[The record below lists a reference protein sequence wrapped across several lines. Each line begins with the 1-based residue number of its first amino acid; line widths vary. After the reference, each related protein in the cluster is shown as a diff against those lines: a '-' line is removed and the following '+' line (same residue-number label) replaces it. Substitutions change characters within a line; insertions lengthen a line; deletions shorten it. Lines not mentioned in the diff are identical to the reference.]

1 MLLNFLTIFASA
13 PSFAFICL
21 PSFFFHLSCELS
33 IDFATSFLI
42 SDFSCMA
49 VLRRIFNGQAIV
61 FKEDSYKDLNVPLP
75 AIVQVNKELYV
86 MNIIF

>member
-1 MLLNFLTIFASA
+1 
-13 PSFAFICL
+13 
-21 PSFFFHLSCELS
+21 
-33 IDFATSFLI
+33 
-42 SDFSCMA
+42 MA